1 MTTPHEHDR
10 SLEQWLSASLPA
22 TSAPTDA
29 CLDTET
35 AAAWV
40 DGGLDR
46 SVQQQAETHLSTCAR
61 CQALVGAIVTIE
73 TADAAAAE
81 PVPARWRGWL
91 NWMVPLGALAT
102 AGLALVV
109 WLNVPAQPVRRADE
123 ALQARLE
130 PAPGTSEPPP
140 SAKVAGEASPP
151 EVARRASAEDATANV
166 AAPASPA
173 PEAATA
179 LAAPPEAVSDQAVA
193 GRAAAVVDV
202 TSPDGQVRW
211 RLAGRVV
218 LRSIDRGATWTTVV
232 VDAPGRIQA
241 GTAPSSTVC
250 WLVGERGLVLRTDD
264 GVAFRRVAAPATGDL
279 SSLTASSATAA
290 VVSATDGRRF
300 ATTDGGNSW
309 ELMR

>member
-123 ALQARLE
+123 ALPARLE

-140 SAKVAGEASPP
+140 SAKVAREASPP
-151 EVARRASAEDATANV
+151 
-166 AAPASPA
+166 
-173 PEAATA
+173 
-179 LAAPPEAVSDQAVA
+179 AV
-193 GRAAAVVDV
+193 GRKRTEPSV
-202 TSPDGQVRW
+202 TSY
-211 RLAGRVV
+211 
-218 LRSIDRGATWTTVV
+218 
-232 VDAPGRIQA
+232 PGR
-241 GTAPSSTVC
+241 PP
-250 WLVGERGLVLRTDD
+250 RT
-264 GVAFRRVAAPATGDL
+264 
-279 SSLTASSATAA
+279 
-290 VVSATDGRRF
+290 
-300 ATTDGGNSW
+300 
-309 ELMR
+309 